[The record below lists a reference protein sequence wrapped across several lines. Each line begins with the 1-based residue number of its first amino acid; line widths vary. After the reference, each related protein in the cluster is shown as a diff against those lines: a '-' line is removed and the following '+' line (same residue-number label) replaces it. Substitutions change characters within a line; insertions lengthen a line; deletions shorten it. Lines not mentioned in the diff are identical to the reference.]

1 MAKKLIITILIFLI
15 SNKLLAAGPARQ
27 TPLRDGFSLAGVD
40 GKLTGPDSNDSWFFE
55 FESDVTDN
63 KGLVKT
69 GQSLK
74 ILPSAALE
82 KMTDDMKNRPGTD
95 YRLWATATKYNNTNF
110 IFPIYFL
117 PLTKPAA
124 PAKKPEPLAP
134 EVSPQRKPVIT
145 ESPGSKKSVAEKTP
159 ELQSELT
166 INEPNDPLAMPQE
179 IIAKLQTGRIATT
192 DQPKQS
198 PSAPN
203 DVQQD
208 SVPQTSRKIETPL
221 LTNARQLKQ
230 DSILADRTALLSTDD
245 DGQAVFVLDAIGRNL
260 QQTSFRLLPC
270 QALETAQHK
279 QSEEADKL
287 RFKIAGI
294 ITKYKGQNYLLLQRA
309 ILIYSHQNFG
319 R

>member
-1 MAKKLIITILIFLI
+1 MVKKLIISILVFLI
-15 SNKLLAAGPARQ
+15 SSKLLAEDQARQ
-27 TPLRDGFSLAGVD
+27 APLRDGFPLTGID

-55 FESDVTDN
+55 FDSDVTDN
-63 KGLVKT
+63 KGLIKA

-74 ILPSAALE
+74 LLPSAALE
-82 KMTDDMKNRPGTD
+82 KMTDDMKNRPTTD
-95 YRLWATATKYNNTNF
+95 YRLWATATKYNDTNF

-124 PAKKPEPLAP
+124 PAKKQQLSSP
-134 EVSPQRKPVIT
+134 EVSLQTETQIT
-145 ESPGSKKSVAEKTP
+145 ETPNSTKSVAEKNP

-166 INEPNDPLAMPQE
+166 INEPNDPLKMPQE

-192 DQPKQS
+192 EQPKQT
-198 PSAPN
+198 PNAAN

-208 SVPQTSRKIETPL
+208 SVPETSQKIETPL
-221 LTNARQLKQ
+221 PTKAPQLKP
-230 DSILADRTALLSTDD
+230 DSILADRTALLAAND
-245 DGQAVFVLDAIGRNL
+245 DGQPVFVLDAIGRNL

-270 QALETAQHK
+270 QALEHAQHK
-279 QSEEADKL
+279 QSEEPDQL

-294 ITKYKGQNYLLLQRA
+294 VTNYKGQNYLLLQRA

>member
-1 MAKKLIITILIFLI
+1 MVEKLTILILIFLI
-15 SNKLLAAGPARQ
+15 SSKLLAAGQARQ
-27 TPLRDGFSLAGVD
+27 APLREGFPLTGID
-40 GKLTGPDSNDSWFFE
+40 GKITGPDSNDSWFFE

-63 KGLVKT
+63 KGLVKA

-74 ILPSAALE
+74 LLPSAALE
-82 KMTDDMKNRPGTD
+82 KMTDDMKNRPTTA

-124 PAKKPEPLAP
+124 PAKKQQPSAP
-134 EVSPQRKPVIT
+134 EVSLQTKPQIT
-145 ESPGSKKSVAEKTP
+145 EPPNSTKAVAEKTP
-159 ELQSELT
+159 EVQSELT

-192 DQPKQS
+192 DQPKKS
-198 PSAPN
+198 PSAAS

-208 SVPQTSRKIETPL
+208 SSPETSQKIETPL
-221 LTNARQLKQ
+221 PTKATQLKQ
-230 DSILADRTALLSTDD
+230 DSILADRTALLSTND
-245 DGQAVFVLDAIGRNL
+245 DGQTVFVLDAIGRNL

-270 QALETAQHK
+270 QALEYAQAK
-279 QSEEADKL
+279 QSEEPDQL